1 MDEKFKTLHIL
12 ILSAA
17 LVVCSVILALGLGNV
32 TRQARSV
39 TVRGL
44 AEKEVPADMAVWRLT
59 FSVGGNELPLLQK
72 MIIDQTQTVTAFL
85 REHGLD
91 ENDFSVRAPEITDTS
106 MELYIDSSRRDYI
119 YIAKQTILVRSNKV
133 SSVKKAA
140 DDTLE
145 LLGKGISVRSDY
157 DSKVNY
163 EFNGLNQIKPEM
175 IASATENARAAAE
188 QFAHDSHSKVGKI
201 ISASQGLFSIE
212 DAAQGMEDL
221 KRVRVVTTVV
231 YALAD

>member
-1 MDEKFKTLHIL
+1 MLMKTLHTIIISTALIVCSIL
-12 ILSAA
+12 I
-17 LVVCSVILALGLGNV
+17 ALGLGNV
-32 TRQARSV
+32 MKQTRSV

-59 FSVGGNELPLLQK
+59 FSVGGNELPALQK
-72 MIIDQTQTVTAFL
+72 DIIEQTKAVTSFL
-85 REHGLD
+85 KEHGLD

-106 MELYIDSSRRDYI
+106 MELYIDSSRRDFV
-119 YIAKQTILVRSNKV
+119 YIARQTILVRSGKV
-133 SSVKKAA
+133 ANVKKASE
-140 DDTLE
+140 DTLE

-157 DSKVNY
+157 DTKVNY

-201 ISASQGLFSIE
+201 TSASQGLFSIE

-231 YALAD
+231 YELTD

>member
-1 MDEKFKTLHIL
+1 MKTLHFV

-17 LVVCSVILALGLGNV
+17 LVISSAIIALGLGNV

-72 MIIDQTQTVTAFL
+72 DIINQTNSVTAFL
-85 REHGLD
+85 KEHGLD
-91 ENDFSVRAPEITDTS
+91 EADFSVRAPEITDTS
-106 MELYIDSSRRDYI
+106 MELYIDSSRRDFV
-119 YIAKQTILVRSNKV
+119 YIARQTVLVRSSKV
-133 SSVKKAA
+133 ASVKKAA

>member
-1 MDEKFKTLHIL
+1 MKTLHIV
-12 ILSAA
+12 ILSLA
-17 LVVCSVILALGLGNV
+17 LVLCSAIIALGLGNV

-59 FSVGGNELPLLQK
+59 FSVGGNELRTLQK
-72 MIIDQTQTVTAFL
+72 DIISQTDSVTAFL
-85 REHGLD
+85 KEHGLD

-106 MELYIDSSRRDYI
+106 MELYIDSSRRDYV
-119 YIAKQTILVRSNKV
+119 YIAKQTILVRSSKV
-133 SSVKKAA
+133 ASVKKAA

-163 EFNGLNQIKPEM
+163 EYQIQYSY
-175 IASATENARAAAE
+175 I
-188 QFAHDSHSKVGKI
+188 Q
-201 ISASQGLFSIE
+201 
-212 DAAQGMEDL
+212 AQPA
-221 KRVRVVTTVV
+221 
-231 YALAD
+231 Y

>member
-1 MDEKFKTLHIL
+1 MKTLHVI
-12 ILSAA
+12 ILSTA
-17 LVVCSVILALGLGNV
+17 LIICSVLIALGLGKV
-32 TRQARSV
+32 MHQSRSV

-59 FSVGGNELPLLQK
+59 FSVGGNDLPSLQK
-72 MIIDQTQTVTAFL
+72 DIIEQTKAVTGFL
-85 REHGLD
+85 KEHELD

-106 MELYIDSSRRDYI
+106 MELYIDSSRRDFV
-119 YIAKQTILVRSNKV
+119 YIARQTVLVRSGKV
-133 SSVKKAA
+133 ANVKKAA

-157 DSKVNY
+157 DSKVDY

-175 IASATENARAAAE
+175 IASATENAREAAE
-188 QFAHDSHSKVGKI
+188 QFARDSHSKVGKI
-201 ISASQGLFSIE
+201 TSASQGLFSIE

-231 YALAD
+231 YELTD

>member
-1 MDEKFKTLHIL
+1 MKTLHVI

-17 LVVCSVILALGLGNV
+17 LIICSILIALGLGKV
-32 TRQARSV
+32 MHQSRSV

-59 FSVGGNELPLLQK
+59 FSVGGNELPSLQK
-72 MIIDQTQTVTAFL
+72 DIIEQTKAVTGFL
-85 REHGLD
+85 KEHGLD
-91 ENDFSVRAPEITDTS
+91 ESDFSVRAPEITDTS
-106 MELYIDSSRRDYI
+106 MELYIDSSRRDFV
-119 YIAKQTILVRSNKV
+119 YIARQTVLVRSGKV
-133 SSVKKAA
+133 ANVKKAA

-175 IASATENARAAAE
+175 IASA
-188 QFAHDSHSKVGKI
+188 
-201 ISASQGLFSIE
+201 
-212 DAAQGMEDL
+212 M
-221 KRVRVVTTVV
+221 
-231 YALAD
+231 

>member
-1 MDEKFKTLHIL
+1 MKTLHVI

-17 LVVCSVILALGLGNV
+17 LIICSILIALGLGKV
-32 TRQARSV
+32 MHQSRSV

-59 FSVGGNELPLLQK
+59 FSVGGNELPSLQK
-72 MIIDQTQTVTAFL
+72 DIIEQTKAVTGFL
-85 REHGLD
+85 KEHGLD
-91 ENDFSVRAPEITDTS
+91 ESDFSVRAPEITDTS
-106 MELYIDSSRRDYI
+106 MELYIDSSRRDFV
-119 YIAKQTILVRSNKV
+119 YIARQTVLVRSGKV
-133 SSVKKAA
+133 ANVKKAA

-175 IASATENARAAAE
+175 IASATENAREAAE
-188 QFAHDSHSKVGKI
+188 QFARDSHSKVGKI
-201 ISASQGLFSIE
+201 TSASQGLFSIE

-231 YALAD
+231 YELTD

>member
-1 MDEKFKTLHIL
+1 MKTLHII
-12 ILSAA
+12 ILSVA
-17 LVVCSVILALGLGNV
+17 LVVASVLIAVGLGNV
-32 TRQARSV
+32 MKQTRSV

-44 AEKEVPADMAVWRLT
+44 AEREVPADMAVWRLT
-59 FSVGGNELPLLQK
+59 FSVGGNELRGLQK
-72 MIIDQTQTVTAFL
+72 DIIEQTKTVTGFL
-85 REHGLD
+85 KEHGLD
-91 ENDFSVRAPEITDTS
+91 ESDFSVRAPDITDTS
-106 MELYIDSSRRDYI
+106 MELYIDSSGRNFI
-119 YIAKQTILVRSNKV
+119 YIARQTILIRSSKV
-133 SSVKKAA
+133 ANVKKAA

-201 ISASQGLFSIE
+201 TSASQGLFSIE

-231 YALAD
+231 YELTD

>member
-1 MDEKFKTLHIL
+1 MKTLHVI

-17 LVVCSVILALGLGNV
+17 LIICSILIALGLGKV
-32 TRQARSV
+32 MHQSRSV

-59 FSVGGNELPLLQK
+59 FSVGGNELPSLQK
-72 MIIDQTQTVTAFL
+72 DIIEQTKAVTGFL
-85 REHGLD
+85 KEHGLD
-91 ENDFSVRAPEITDTS
+91 ESDFSVRAPEITDTS
-106 MELYIDSSRRDYI
+106 MELYIDSSRRDFV
-119 YIAKQTILVRSNKV
+119 YIARQTVLVRSGKV
-133 SSVKKAA
+133 ANVKKAA

-157 DSKVNY
+157 DSKVDY

-175 IASATENARAAAE
+175 IASATENAREAAE
-188 QFAHDSHSKVGKI
+188 QFARDSHSKVGKI
-201 ISASQGLFSIE
+201 TSASQGLFSIE

-231 YALAD
+231 YELTD